1 MSAPWNNRNARKP
14 EGEARTAFLHIRCH
28 AEDKAA
34 WEAAAARAEASL
46 ATWVTASLR
55 QAATQGP
62 QPHQPGG

>member
-1 MSAPWNNRNARKP
+1 VSAPFNNRNARKP
-14 EGEARTAFLHIRCH
+14 EGEARTAYLHIRCH
-28 AEDKAA
+28 AAELAA
-34 WEAAAARAEASL
+34 WHAAAARANASL